1 MTSPAITQAA
11 ASTRT
16 ESQVREARNLT
27 IVDTIRIGAQ
37 ETIAAQPFLGWCPA
51 CGSTPKIDPSF
62 YGKVCVYCDKDDC
75 KGAGDGWPQAMGD
88 TLALAAAKWNG
99 QVEEL

>member
-16 ESQVREARNLT
+16 ESQVREARHLT
-27 IVDTIRIGAQ
+27 MVGAIRIGAEQ
-37 ETIAAQPFLGWCPA
+37 AVAAEPFLCGCPA
-51 CGSTPKIDPSF
+51 CGCTPKIDPSF
-62 YGKVCVYCDKDDC
+62 YGKVCVYCDNDSC

-88 TLALAAAKWNG
+88 TLTLAAAKWNAL
-99 QVEEL
+99 VSE